1 MFSYILLETHLQ
13 DNPSFARHGLAILP
27 ITRYEGNP
35 FFGVCPGEYIHHYC
49 PNRTT
54 ADVDDDAFTTGG
66 RRPANLV
73 PQKDFDGTPRG
84 WPWVVL
90 SLLLTLVLA
99 IAGFVTCPQCSFFVL
114 SLNLFV
120 WVEEF

>member
-1 MFSYILLETHLQ
+1 MCSYVLLEVH
-13 DNPSFARHGLAILP
+13 SCKHE
-27 ITRYEGNP
+27 TR
-35 FFGVCPGEYIHHYC
+35 VKSHPGEYIHHYC

-54 ADVDDDAFTTGG
+54 ADVDDENIITD
-66 RRPANLV
+66 RSRPASLV

-99 IAGFVTCPQCSFFVL
+99 MAGFVTCQNVCAPIKKLKLFLVNILNVL
-114 SLNLFV
+114 SRNLLL